1 MKYFTP
7 ELVVAYGSDD
17 PTTWKDAEAR
27 WDDTCAR
34 YDAYLASVKDRLP
47 ADLRHVEHT
56 YRLHDAVVRVMGR
69 RGQEF
74 VLLLQPASPPQPL
87 LTFTYELVGE
97 PLIRKDVLPAD
108 YQSTGGYVDW
118 QYDEI
123 EMVPGDRPTWRQSIL
138 LGNGWEVVL
147 RFHDVRVEE
156 VQALIP
162 APHGGPFVSVPSS
175 LTHSA

>member
-17 PTTWKDAEAR
+17 PATWKDAEAR
-27 WDDTCAR
+27 WDDACAR

-47 ADLRHVEHT
+47 ANLRHVEDT
-56 YRLHDAVVRVMGR
+56 YRLHDAVVRGMGR
-69 RGQEF
+69 RGGAF
-74 VLLLQPASPPQPL
+74 VLVLQPAGPPQPL

-97 PLIRKDVLPAD
+97 PHIRKDVLPAE

-123 EMVPGDRPTWRQSIL
+123 ELGEGEPPTWRQSIL
-138 LGNGWEVVL
+138 FSNGWEVTL
-147 RFHDVRVEE
+147 HFRDVRVEE
-156 VQALIP
+156 VEALLPPPRNGAVTSTQTLPQP
-162 APHGGPFVSVPSS
+162 A
-175 LTHSA
+175 